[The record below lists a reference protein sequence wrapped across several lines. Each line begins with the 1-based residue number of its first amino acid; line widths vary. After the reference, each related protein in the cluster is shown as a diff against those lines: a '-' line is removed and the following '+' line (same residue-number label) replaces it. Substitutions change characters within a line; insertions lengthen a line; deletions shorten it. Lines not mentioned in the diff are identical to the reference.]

1 VTVSRS
7 VTFAIRSERAGT
19 EGLVDE
25 VRQAVASVN
34 GSVSLAAVRTMQE
47 IEGQSMTRTSFT
59 LVMLMIAGAMA
70 LVLGI
75 VGIYGVISYSV
86 SRRTREIGIRLALGA
101 QGSEMKRMVVGRGLM
116 LAGAGVAIG
125 LGAATGLTRLMS
137 SLLFGISPL
146 DPATFVSV
154 PVLLAIA
161 SALASY
167 LPARRAAAVNL
178 VDALKV
184 E

>member
-1 VTVSRS
+1 
-7 VTFAIRSERAGT
+7 
-19 EGLVDE
+19 
-25 VRQAVASVN
+25 
-34 GSVSLAAVRTMQE
+34 
-47 IEGQSMTRTSFT
+47 
-59 LVMLMIAGAMA
+59 
-70 LVLGI
+70 
-75 VGIYGVISYSV
+75 
-86 SRRTREIGIRLALGA
+86 
-101 QGSEMKRMVVGRGLM
+101 MKRMVVGRGLM

-161 SALASY
+161 AALASY